1 MVLSFCEYFKGNTIL
16 IYNMKKIV
24 NFYIRAFLIISFISI
39 PFIFIAFEDL
49 NTKIFSYKIWI
60 ATFCPQFIYILYL
73 FRKEKLYGTFKTNF
87 FGKGLYNNAILIT
100 CLIPFIIYSF
110 LVGFKLIKVYNY
122 GNWDIEIIVYFI
134 LIFFSALLEEILF
147 RFIPYKVLIN
157 EISIKDVIL
166 VSVLFSF
173 FHIFNPNIN
182 IVGLVNVAIAGIFFS
197 LIYLKSN
204 SIFLTSFIHAFWNF
218 SIGCL
223 LGSNIS
229 GIKVISILE
238 YVPKK
243 PFYLSGG
250 DFGFEGSLI
259 TSLFFLM
266 SCVFLYRLKPNE
278 SFKKTFY
285 ETTKYI

>member
-1 MVLSFCEYFKGNTIL
+1 MFWDGFFFNWRD
-16 IYNMKKIV
+16 NR
-24 NFYIRAFLIISFISI
+24 FYLKQY
-39 PFIFIAFEDL
+39 P
-49 NTKIFSYKIWI
+49 
-60 ATFCPQFIYILYL
+60 
-73 FRKEKLYGTFKTNF
+73 
-87 FGKGLYNNAILIT
+87 
-100 CLIPFIIYSF
+100 
-110 LVGFKLIKVYNY
+110 
-122 GNWDIEIIVYFI
+122 
-134 LIFFSALLEEILF
+134 
-147 RFIPYKVLIN
+147 
-157 EISIKDVIL
+157 
-166 VSVLFSF
+166 
-173 FHIFNPNIN
+173 
-182 IVGLVNVAIAGIFFS
+182 

-285 ETTKYI
+285 ETTKYIWNFFSRLKIKKSLTIIYALLFLRFFLYISGKILGKVLFYITH